1 MTRWAALLDKDHRP
15 SLGTVV
21 FGVLLLSMI
30 GLSIVSGLAIRG
42 LNEQRARTA
51 DAAIREYGSLGA
63 RIFGDRAFGIFE
75 GTRLRVL
82 SPIYARR
89 LRADDAL
96 PSLDVFAR
104 DAATEMDELGFAV
117 GDTNRGFFVL
127 DARTQAYRATGAA
140 ARPAVTR
147 GLIADV
153 AQRRSARDRRTQP
166 FISLVSDGSVKLG
179 VSYAALRDAAGEPM
193 AYYGYTY
200 SRQRSW
206 ASIGDQVMAG
216 VPLLP
221 SDFVDPDFRYGTD
234 PSRTDSLVAVRV
246 VDEAGTVLY
255 DSRPPFPGLEGD
267 FVFNTGQSALT
278 VRVTL
283 HPTLLA
289 SLQRTLR
296 GMDAGGGARSAA
308 AGSRW
313 SRLALPIETLLP
325 FVALVLAAV
334 AGVGL
339 WRERQLQRAR
349 RDFVASVSHELRTP
363 LAQIRMF
370 TETMLLKRE
379 RDEDERLRWL
389 GIVSRESR
397 RLGDLVEN
405 ILLFSHI
412 DADRAR
418 LETERTD
425 LGELV
430 EEIVEGYVPAAT
442 ERGMRIVADAPS
454 RIFCQVDPRAMRQVV
469 VNLLDNALKYGPR
482 GQVIGVELE
491 RVGDQARLVVRDE
504 GPGIPPA
511 ERAKIWQPFVRL
523 GDVGTSGGSGI
534 GLSVVRAIVSMHE
547 GTITVDDAPGGGALF
562 TVSLPIRES
571 VQGLSVRA
579 TGEFRASE
587 AAAARAAMTEP
598 RVDGAR

>member
-1 MTRWAALLDKDHRP
+1 MTPAARGAPERGGRP
-15 SLGTVV
+15 SLGTIL
-21 FGVLLLSMI
+21 FSVLLLSMI
-30 GLSIVSGLAIRG
+30 GLSIVSALAIRE
-42 LNEQRARTA
+42 LNRQRTRTA
-51 DAAIREYGSLGA
+51 DDAIREYASLGA

-82 SPIYARR
+82 SSIYAPR
-89 LRADDAL
+89 LGPGEPLPDFARFVAEAAQEMDAL
-96 PSLDVFAR
+96 R
-104 DAATEMDELGFAV
+104 FAV

-127 DARTQAYRATGAA
+127 DARTRGYRATGAA
-140 ARPAVTR
+140 ARPQVAAA
-147 GLIADV
+147 LAADIS
-153 AQRRSARDRRTQP
+153 RRSLPGDRRAQP
-166 FISLVSDGSVKLG
+166 FISLVGDSTLRLG
-179 VSYAALRDAAGEPM
+179 TAYVPLRDRSGAPLAW
-193 AYYGYTY
+193 YGYTY
-200 SRQRSW
+200 SRQESW
-206 ASIGDQVMAG
+206 VSVGDAVMAG

-221 SDFVDPDFRYGTD
+221 SDFIDPGFTYGTD

-246 VDEAGTVLY
+246 VDERGSVLY
-255 DSRPPFPGLEGD
+255 DSRPPFPGLRGD
-267 FVFNTGQSALT
+267 FVFNTGTTALA
-278 VRVTL
+278 VQVTL

-296 GMDAGGGARSAA
+296 GAGFGAGPTTGAR
-308 AGSRW
+308 W
-313 SRLALPIETLLP
+313 VVPLPVDTLLP
-325 FVALVLAAV
+325 IVSLALAVV

-469 VNLLDNALKYGPR
+469 VNLVDNALKYGPR
-482 GQVIGVELE
+482 GQVVSLELE
-491 RVGDQARLVVRDE
+491 RMGDQARLVVRDE
-504 GPGIPPA
+504 GPGIPVA
-511 ERAKIWQPFVRL
+511 DRTRIWQPFVRL
-523 GDVGTSGGSGI
+523 GDVGTTGGSGI
-534 GLSVVRAIVSMHE
+534 GLSVVRSIVALHG
-547 GTITVDDAPGGGALF
+547 GTIAVDDAPGGGACF
-562 TVSLPIRES
+562 TISLPVSDS
-571 VQGLSVRA
+571 VEGLSVRA
-579 TGEFRASE
+579 TGEFRARE
-587 AAAARAAMTEP
+587 AAAARAAIVEP
-598 RVDGAR
+598 RGETTR